1 MLLLSNCHKNEIGT
15 AKRKQKDGSQK
26 EIDCPESIIFY
37 NSFMGG
43 VDKSDQYS
51 TYYEIDRKSNKWWK
65 RVFYRL
71 LNIAVSNAWIIY
83 KKFQTK
89 EISLIDFL
97 VPLAEN
103 LIEVGQNGTK
113 NLRKA
118 ATGHVS
124 KRAKLVS
131 NHELV
136 IQATRHR
143 CKFCSIEKKKQ
154 SRTYY
159 KCNVCQV
166 SLCVACFEPYHK

>member
-1 MLLLSNCHKNEIGT
+1 M
-15 AKRKQKDGSQK
+15 
-26 EIDCPESIIFY
+26 
-37 NSFMGG
+37 
-43 VDKSDQYS
+43 
-51 TYYEIDRKSNKWWK
+51 
-65 RVFYRL
+65 FYRL